1 MMQTFPTYV
10 ENWRSAELEL
20 AVQELSGEH
29 PRARVAVIRD
39 VLKQVAS
46 QVAPNQGYE
55 SLMSTARLHLRQFS
69 GPGGVVSPA

>member
-1 MMQTFPTYV
+1 MMQTFQSPV
-10 ENWRSAELEL
+10 ENWRSAELEI
-20 AVQELSGEH
+20 AVQELSSEH

-69 GPGGVVSPA
+69 GPAGVVSLP